1 MAFIFLNS
9 VYLKSFQLSVLNSVA
24 AEIVVIQCEN
34 WAAGWLAVPAVEATL
49 PSPTPSLYGAAINF
63 SWENSAPPKLSVAS
77 YFFSKPNHNQVQ
89 PETWL
94 RGWVFYGKWHQK
106 VHIEISSNMT

>member
-1 MAFIFLNS
+1 MKLNDLQNFANLTSGFPWSLQPVLHLFAYMAFIFLNS

-63 SWENSAPPKLSVAS
+63 S
-77 YFFSKPNHNQVQ
+77 
-89 PETWL
+89 
-94 RGWVFYGKWHQK
+94 
-106 VHIEISSNMT
+106 